1 MSRKKLKLEKR
12 SRQSARIHKGLEMPV
27 GMGSEDSILGF
38 RNSKELSGTHW
49 PPTFHYAD
57 IAAHRGAVYVY
68 IHSL

>member
-38 RNSKELSGTHW
+38 RNSKEL